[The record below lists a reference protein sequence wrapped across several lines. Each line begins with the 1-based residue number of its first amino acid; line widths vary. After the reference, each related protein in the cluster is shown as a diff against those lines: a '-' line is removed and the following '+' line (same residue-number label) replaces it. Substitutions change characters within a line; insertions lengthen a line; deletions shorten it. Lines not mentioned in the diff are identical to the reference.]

1 MSTHNTFL
9 WRNKKNYPLIITL
22 ISTLFYY
29 SVHFNID
36 ILQCPFGRIVYK
48 FDYKN
53 VQFLNQVQTLITK
66 INARALELDDMP
78 QHVIDAALSTYKLS
92 A

>member
-1 MSTHNTFL
+1 M
-9 WRNKKNYPLIITL
+9 
-22 ISTLFYY
+22 
-29 SVHFNID
+29 
-36 ILQCPFGRIVYK
+36 YK

-53 VQFLNQVQTLITK
+53 VQFLNQTQSLISK

>member
-1 MSTHNTFL
+1 MF
-9 WRNKKNYPLIITL
+9 
-22 ISTLFYY
+22 
-29 SVHFNID
+29 
-36 ILQCPFGRIVYK
+36 K

-53 VQFLNQVQTLITK
+53 TQFLNQIQTLVTK
-66 INARALELDDMP
+66 VNARALELDDMP

>member
-1 MSTHNTFL
+1 MF
-9 WRNKKNYPLIITL
+9 
-22 ISTLFYY
+22 
-29 SVHFNID
+29 
-36 ILQCPFGRIVYK
+36 QCPFVRIVFK

-53 VQFLNQVQTLITK
+53 TLLLNELQTLITS

-92 A
+92 G

>member
-1 MSTHNTFL
+1 MTCRPNAAGCCLNLYLIFVLYITHVT
-9 WRNKKNYPLIITL
+9 IIKFTY
-22 ISTLFYY
+22 LFP
-29 SVHFNID
+29 
-36 ILQCPFGRIVYK
+36 LQCPFGRIVYK

-53 VQFLNQVQTLITK
+53 VQFLNQMQTLISK